1 MCVCVRIIYI
11 CTHVRLHEQYM
22 VTLSM
27 NDLYTNEQGKPV
39 KKLTKMPSKTCTC
52 DLHPN
57 TGIRRTKFNL
67 ITLGSN
73 SCLLGGHPKS
83 IIKHIYIYSIYDSI
97 YNYIYIILWLN
108 QEYTRWRNVCS
119 MQYNKDPLLIYCLFG
134 KTHGQPHRA
143 IGTSLDSPFCDSLT
157 PKLLPTTIPN
167 KLQLYPKNWTV
178 SMPIPSCRCS
188 SHAPESLN
196 PSV

>member
-1 MCVCVRIIYI
+1 MHLYIYIYAYIYIYMYMHIIYIWKYVCVRIIYIYI

-73 SCLLGGHPKS
+73 SCLLGGRPKS

-97 YNYIYIILWLN
+97 YNYIYIYPPTPADARGSALGN
-108 QEYTRWRNVCS
+108 NTFDSC
-119 MQYNKDPLLIYCLFG
+119 FG
-134 KTHGQPHRA
+134 
-143 IGTSLDSPFCDSLT
+143 
-157 PKLLPTTIPN
+157 
-167 KLQLYPKNWTV
+167 LQN
-178 SMPIPSCRCS
+178 
-188 SHAPESLN
+188 
-196 PSV
+196 